1 MAKEKKTK
9 KKAKIVRWRGVLADR
24 NRILRWMIAL
34 VLMVTSI
41 VFTFTQLGFVGFEL
55 PDGTNVYVV
64 VLLQIVA
71 LGALL
76 LGTLPGAGII
86 SHFFDKVK
94 NFNQF

>member
-9 KKAKIVRWRGVLADR
+9 QKAKIVRWRGVLADS

-55 PDGTNVYVV
+55 PDGTVTDPK
-64 VLLQIVA
+64 
-71 LGALL
+71 GAIEWLKARQ
-76 LGTLPGAGII
+76 GSGDGDEERTETEA
-86 SHFFDKVK
+86 
-94 NFNQF
+94 